1 MNQATCFKGTVLCS
15 HYYLFTII
23 YHLFPNDL
31 F

>member
-1 MNQATCFKGTVLCS
+1 MNQPKCFKETDLRI